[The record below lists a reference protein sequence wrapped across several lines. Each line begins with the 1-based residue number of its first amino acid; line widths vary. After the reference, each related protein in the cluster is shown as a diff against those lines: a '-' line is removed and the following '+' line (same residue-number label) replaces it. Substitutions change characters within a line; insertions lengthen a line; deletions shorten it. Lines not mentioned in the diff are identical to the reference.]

1 MGWDLRERRVYLN
14 LLSAIILVVGLGSAA
29 WIYQHAGPGESGVY
43 GYEAGNGAVYPL
55 RPEDSKEYLREMEL
69 MGGKA
74 NVLVDKFRR
83 WFTGLWQGKSLAV
96 IIGGASLIVSFGFFF
111 AANYSRPS

>member
-1 MGWDLRERRVYLN
+1 MGWNQRERRLYLN
-14 LLSAIILVVGLGSAA
+14 LLSAIILLAGLGGAA
-29 WIYQHAGPGESGVY
+29 WIYQHAGQDEAGVY
-43 GYEAGNGAVYPL
+43 GYEAGNGTLYPL

-83 WFTGLWQGKSLAV
+83 WFAGLWQGKIPGRHHRLRHLHHLFWLLLC
-96 IIGGASLIVSFGFFF
+96 G
-111 AANYSRPS
+111 